1 MRPGIGA
8 QACRNFNSESI
19 VGAVPMSI
27 DALRCRVCESE
38 YPAVASGVCVRC
50 FGPLEP
56 VYDWAHVAA
65 EATRERIE
73 AGPRSLWR
81 YEALLPTAAPP
92 DAHAGPGWTPL
103 VPAPRLARALGVGEV
118 FLKLDHV
125 NPTHS
130 FKDRV
135 VAVASAKAAE
145 LGADTLACASTG
157 NLGNAVA
164 ARAAASGM
172 RAVVLYPA
180 TVEPEKLL
188 TTSVFGAE
196 MYAVRGS
203 YDDCSRLVVELAG
216 EVDWAF
222 VNVNLRAYYAEGS
235 KTLAFEISEQL
246 GWETPD
252 AVVAPVA
259 SGSMFTKL
267 WQGFEQFRQLEL
279 VDGPSPRLYG
289 GQAAGC
295 SPVARAF
302 DEERPVSPVRPDTV
316 AHSLA
321 IGAPADGDLA
331 VATARASGGAV
342 YAVPEEDVGP
352 NMSLLASLTGI
363 FGETA
368 AGVTVGALRAAAASG
383 EIGEGDRVVVLV
395 TGTGLKTPQLVDTR
409 DGAEIEADVDALL
422 EGLGVSA

>member
-1 MRPGIGA
+1 MV
-8 QACRNFNSESI
+8 E
-19 VGAVPMSI
+19 
-27 DALRCRVCESE
+27 ALRCRVCESE

-56 VYDWAHVAA
+56 VYEWDEVSRVVS
-65 EATRERIE
+65 RERIE
-73 AGPRSLWR
+73 AGPPSLWR
-81 YEALLPTAAPP
+81 YRDLLPTAPPP
-92 DAHAGPGWTPL
+92 DADAGPGWTPL
-103 VPAPRLARALGVGEV
+103 VPAPRLAQALGVGEV
-118 FLKLDHV
+118 LLKLDHA

-135 VAVASAKAAE
+135 VAVASAKASE

-164 ARAAASGM
+164 ARAAKSGM
-172 RAVVLYPA
+172 RAVVLYPH

-222 VNVNLRAYYAEGS
+222 VNVNLRAYYSEGS
-235 KTLAFEISEQL
+235 KTLAFEVAEQL
-246 GWETPD
+246 GWELPD

-267 WQGFEQFRQLEL
+267 WQGFEQFRRLGL
-279 VDGPSPRLYG
+279 VEGSSPRLYG

-295 SPVARAF
+295 APVASAF
-302 DEERPVSPVRPDTV
+302 ADDRPVSPVRPDTV

-331 VATARASGGAV
+331 VATAHASGGAV
-342 YAVPEEDVGP
+342 YAVPEEDIGP
-352 NMSLLASLTGI
+352 NMSLLASLAGI

-368 AGVTVGALRAAAASG
+368 AGVTIGALRAAAMRG
-383 EIGEGDRVVVLV
+383 EVGERDRVVALV
-395 TGTGLKTPQLVDTR
+395 TGTGLKTPQLVEAR
-409 DGAEIEADVDALL
+409 GGIEIDADVDALL
-422 EGLGVSA
+422 DGLGVGA